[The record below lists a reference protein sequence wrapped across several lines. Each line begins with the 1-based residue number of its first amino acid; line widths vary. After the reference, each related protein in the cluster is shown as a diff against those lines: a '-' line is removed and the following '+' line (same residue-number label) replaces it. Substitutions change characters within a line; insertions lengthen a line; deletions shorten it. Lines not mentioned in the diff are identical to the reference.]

1 MYIYMN
7 NIVIYVGVNNMF
19 YICTSKHVLMYKQ
32 DDEFVCMDNVYLYMT
47 KRYMYVCMEVCMYVC
62 M

>member
-1 MYIYMN
+1 MN

-19 YICTSKHVLMYKQ
+19 YIRTSKHVLMYKQ
-32 DDEFVCMDNVYLYMT
+32 DDEYVCMDNVYLYMT

-62 M
+62 V